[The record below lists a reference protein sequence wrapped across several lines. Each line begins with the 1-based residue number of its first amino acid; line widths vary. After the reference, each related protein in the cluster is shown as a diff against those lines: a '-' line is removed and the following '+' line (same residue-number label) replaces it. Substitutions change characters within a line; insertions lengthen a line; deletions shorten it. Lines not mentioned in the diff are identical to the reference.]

1 VNTCQFHRN
10 RKAVAALTNTVHLC
24 EHCLRL
30 AMPML
35 EARRNIRV
43 HSERCVHLPGRMC
56 RIRSHSAALDAAP
69 SQDNRLLADDGRS
82 HGRNGVENA
91 PRKKSHNAPSH
102 AA

>member
-35 EARRNIRV
+35 EARRAYRYT
-43 HSERCVHLPGRMC
+43 P
-56 RIRSHSAALDAAP
+56 
-69 SQDNRLLADDGRS
+69 
-82 HGRNGVENA
+82 NGVYTYLDECA
-91 PRKKSHNAPSH
+91 AYVRTKPR
-102 AA
+102 